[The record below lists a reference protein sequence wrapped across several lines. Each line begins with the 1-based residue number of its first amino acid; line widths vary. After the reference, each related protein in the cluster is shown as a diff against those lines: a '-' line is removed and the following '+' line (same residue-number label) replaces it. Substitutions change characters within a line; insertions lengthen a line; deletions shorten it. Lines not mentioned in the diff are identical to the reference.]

1 MPVRPVPAAA
11 DLPDEP
17 LAAPRTAPRRSPRA
31 WRYAL
36 PATVA
41 VAAEVVAA
49 AAGDLQGSSAQRAV
63 QVACA
68 VVLALALVLL
78 VRAASA
84 GLSAAAGRRGGEA
97 AAVPVQNAVL
107 VVGGVLSVLLVLDAL
122 QVPLRALLLGGALT
136 GVVLGIALQQ
146 VLGNVFAGL
155 VLLLTRP
162 YGTGDLLRLRGGTTG
177 GLLEGR
183 VVGATLTHL
192 VIRTPEGVVRVP
204 NAGVLG
210 AVIGPADPRGPLP
223 PVDDPVARGAA
234 RGTDDEAAAEE
245 PAAEEPR
252 PHGRAAPGARG

>member
-11 DLPDEP
+11 DVPDEP
-17 LAAPRTAPRRSPRA
+17 LAEPPAAPRRAPRA
-31 WRYAL
+31 WRYVV
-36 PATVA
+36 PAAVA

-49 AAGDLQGSSAQRAV
+49 AAGDLQGTGVQRTV

-68 VVLALALVLL
+68 VVLALALVAL

-107 VVGGVLSVLLVLDAL
+107 VVGAVLSVLLVLDAL

-136 GVVLGIALQQ
+136 GVVLGVALQQ

-192 VIRTPEGVVRVP
+192 VLRTPEGVVRVP

-210 AVIGPADPRGPLP
+210 AVIGPSAPDGPLP
-223 PVDDPVARGAA
+223 PVDDPVARGTA
-234 RGTDDEAAAEE
+234 RGGDEGSADGE
-245 PAAEEPR
+245 PPDAQEQR
-252 PHGRAAPGARG
+252 LHR